1 MQHGRKGMSAQGR
14 TACIRSTPNAVIAG
28 PVPYFSPLII
38 SVTLLQH
45 LQTTKA
51 FKFGAIDIGSNAIR
65 LLITNVFETAEGPLF
80 RKSELIRVPVRLG
93 EDVFVNGHVSPEKVE
108 LMIETMIAFKHLLRV
123 HGTVA
128 HRACATSAM
137 RNATNSEEI
146 VERVAEQAGI
156 DIEVI
161 HGRTEADIIFSNHV
175 EEHLERDRSYLYIDV
190 GGGSTELT
198 LFSDNRPVASRSFRI
213 GTIRML
219 QGKVEP
225 EYWDRLLGWVK
236 ENTTGMEH
244 LSGIGSGG
252 NINKIYKMAAV
263 KNRLPITIT
272 RLRRMHT
279 VLSAMTYEERVMRL
293 GLNLDRADV
302 IIPAGEIFLRIAK
315 TAGIK
320 EIVVPQFGL
329 SDGMTRLLYEQFVKE
344 RK

>member
-1 MQHGRKGMSAQGR
+1 
-14 TACIRSTPNAVIAG
+14 
-28 PVPYFSPLII
+28 
-38 SVTLLQH
+38 LQH
-45 LQTTKA
+45 PIATKT

-65 LLITNVFETAEGPLF
+65 LLITNVFETPEGPVF

-93 EDVFVNGHVSPEKVE
+93 EDVFNHGHVSPEKVE
-108 LMIETMIAFKHLLRV
+108 LMMDTMIAFRHLLRV

-128 HRACATSAM
+128 HRACGTSAM
-137 RNATNSEEI
+137 RNASNSAEI
-146 VERVAEQAGI
+146 VERVAERAGI

-175 EEHLERDRSYLYIDV
+175 EEQLDRDRSYLYIDV

-198 LFSDNRPVASRSFRI
+198 VFSDNRPVASRSFRI
-213 GTIRML
+213 GTIRLL

-236 ENTTGMEH
+236 ENTGGMQH
-244 LSGIGSGG
+244 LFGIGSGG

-263 KNRLPITIT
+263 KNGLPLTVT
-272 RLRRMHT
+272 RLKRMHT
-279 VLSAMTYEERVMRL
+279 VLSAMTYDERVMRL

-302 IIPAGEIFLRIAK
+302 IIPAGEIFLRIAA

-320 EIVVPQFGL
+320 DIIVPQFGL